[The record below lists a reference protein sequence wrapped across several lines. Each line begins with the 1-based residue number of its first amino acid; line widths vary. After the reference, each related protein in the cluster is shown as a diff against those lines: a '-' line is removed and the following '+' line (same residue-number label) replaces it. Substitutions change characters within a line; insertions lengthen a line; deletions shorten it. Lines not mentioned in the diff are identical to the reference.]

1 MNAGADALVFAN
13 GVLTAEPL
21 LSETL
26 AAAARAT
33 IIAADGGARL
43 ARHCGLRVDVLIGDM
58 DSIDAGEL
66 ELLRASGAQVLRH
79 PADKDETDLELALKW
94 AAARAYRRLRVFGAF
109 GNRLDQTLANVQLLA
124 LEELRDCDLQMLDGR
139 QRVPPAAPRRARDLR
154 RGRRHDFAAAAAGSG
169 QGRCQRRTALGTE
182 GRNPGARPG
191 ARRQQPPDRGARPSA
206 PARGPAR
213 AGAHAGSGVNDIV
226 VRKLD
231 HEGREVFRYEGR
243 VLRRGERYVCLRAV
257 FRFDEVDLGCVTF
270 KRGDV
275 FTEWF
280 YSDRWYNVFRIED
293 GASGAL
299 KGWYCNITR
308 PALHR
313 RRGRQRRRPGAGPL
327 RRPRR
332 GHRIAG

>member
-139 QRVPPAAPRRARDLR
+139 QRVRL
-154 RGRRHDFAAAAAGSG
+154 
-169 QGRCQRRTALGTE
+169 L
-182 GRNPGARPG
+182 RPG
-191 ARRQQPPDRGARPSA
+191 AHEICGAAGDTISLLPLQGAARGVASEGLRWELKEETLAPG
-206 PARGPAR
+206 PARGVSNRLTGAR
-213 AGAHAGSGVNDIV
+213 A
-226 VRKLD
+226 RLRLR
-231 HEGREVFRYEGR
+231 EGLL
-243 VLRRGERYVCLRAV
+243 VLVH
-257 FRFDEVDLGCVTF
+257 T
-270 KRGDV
+270 
-275 FTEWF
+275 
-280 YSDRWYNVFRIED
+280 
-293 GASGAL
+293 
-299 KGWYCNITR
+299 
-308 PALHR
+308 
-313 RRGRQRRRPGAGPL
+313 RGRA
-327 RRPRR
+327 
-332 GHRIAG
+332 